1 VIAVRICYLANASSV
16 HTRRWV
22 RYFVERGHEAHV
34 ISFENARIEGTT
46 VHVLKLPVLV
56 KNATFALK
64 MASIHR
70 IKALIKKIE
79 PDILHA
85 HYVTNYG
92 LFGALCNF
100 NPFVITAWGSDVL
113 NVPEARFISMIKVQI
128 AKYALRKADLIT
140 CNGESM
146 RKEINGLGVSLQNIR
161 VIYWG
166 TDVQKFKP
174 RHKNKEIKSKLGIL
188 NSPTIISLR
197 NLEPV
202 YNVESLVTA
211 TPLVIKYVP
220 EAKFVIAGEGSQ
232 KARLERLVRSLNVS
246 DSVRFVG
253 WISHD
258 KLPQYLASSDIYVS
272 TSLSD
277 GGLSSSTKEAMACE
291 LPVVV
296 TDLMVN
302 RQWIQDGTNGF
313 IVPIKDPKSLAD
325 KIITLLKDE
334 DLRIK
339 FGKNGRNMVKNKLNF
354 YKEMEKVES
363 IYEGLM
369 NR

>member
-202 YNVESLVTA
+202 Y
-211 TPLVIKYVP
+211 K
-220 EAKFVIAGEGSQ
+220 
-232 KARLERLVRSLNVS
+232 SLNVS

>member
-1 VIAVRICYLANASSV
+1 MFMKICFLADGRSI

-22 RYFVERGHEAHV
+22 KYFVEKGYE
-34 ISFENARIEGTT
+34 
-46 VHVLKLPVLV
+46 VHLITFHGVKKVKDIKNLTIHKTPFYNTSRLLGLLYAIPKIRALV
-56 KNATFALK
+56 
-64 MASIHR
+64 R
-70 IKALIKKIE
+70 KIN

-85 HYVTNYG
+85 HYLLHYG
-92 LFGALCNF
+92 FCGALSDF
-100 NPFVITAWGSDVL
+100 HPLVATAWGDDVL
-113 NVPEARFISMIKVQI
+113 ISPQKNPVYKKITRF
-128 AKYALRKADLIT
+128 ALKKADLIT
-140 CNGESM
+140 CNGELM

-166 TDVQKFKP
+166 TDVQKFK
-174 RHKNKEIKSKLGIL
+174 RRYKNKEIKSKLGIL

-197 NLEPV
+197 NLEPE
-202 YNVESLVTA
+202 YDVESLVTA
-211 TPLVIKYVP
+211 IPLVIKYVP

-232 KARLERLVRSLNVS
+232 KARLKRLVKSLNVS

-296 TDLMVN
+296 TDLIVN
-302 RQWIQDGTNGF
+302 RQWIEDGTNGF

-325 KIITLLKDE
+325 KIIMLLKDE

-363 IYEGLM
+363 TYKGLI
-369 NR
+369 NGQK